1 TLAGR
6 MNDAM
11 RSNARLALEALVAP
25 DDTAR
30 TAITGRIE
38 DNRRVV
44 TATLAE
50 EVPAVESMI
59 GLPLGPGAVAELAGK
74 VNRWLALDPA
84 ERLEI
89 GQNIAES
96 ADRNWSWQGVAKD
109 VISASAGQVR
119 KVVQS

>member
-1 TLAGR
+1 RVAAEAAASGVLPVCAEHSGLA
-6 MNDAM
+6 
-11 RSNARLALEALVAP
+11 E
-25 DDTAR
+25 
-30 TAITGRIE
+30 
-38 DNRRVV
+38 V